1 MKCKNKIIP
10 VAGIRYDGNA
20 KYKFDKVTFEA
31 IITNDERGKT
41 LSINDGK
48 IQFTIPFE
56 PLQEY
61 LK

>member
-1 MKCKNKIIP
+1 MKCKNKS
-10 VAGIRYDGNA
+10 VRVTGIRYDGNA
-20 KYKFDKVTFEA
+20 EYKFEKVTLEA

-56 PLQEY
+56 PLQKY

>member
-1 MKCKNKIIP
+1 MQCKNKKIN
-10 VAGIRYDGNA
+10 VSGLMNNERG
-20 KYKFDKVTFEA
+20 VCVRRFEC

-56 PLQEY
+56 PIEKY